1 MKNLERV
8 ESRYGNCAGL
18 LRSTTIALAVVSAQ
32 PVPLTFVT
40 TLGIVDILLE
50 GVNLNI

>member
-18 LRSTTIALAVVSAQ
+18 LRSNTIALAVVSAQ
-32 PVPLTFVT
+32 PVPLVT

>member
-8 ESRYGNCAGL
+8 ESRYGHCAGL
-18 LRSTTIALAVVSAQ
+18 LRSNTIALAVVSAQ
-32 PVPLTFVT
+32 PVSLVT